1 MAVLAEGV
9 ERKEQ
14 MDFLQAEGCIEAQGF
29 LFGRPQPLD
38 QIARQVGRGTQA
50 GAKPRSSVSRAA

>member
-1 MAVLAEGV
+1 V